1 MVLGAGASIRCR
13 YAGAGIRCRCRCRYR
28 GKTARNALNG
38 GQKLDSKMFFWKN
51 SKWLHSNLTKKI
63 RFK

>member
-1 MVLGAGASIRCR
+1 MVLG
-13 YAGAGIRCRCRCRYR
+13 AGAGIRCRCRCRCR

-51 SKWLHSNLTKKI
+51 PKWLHCNLTKKI